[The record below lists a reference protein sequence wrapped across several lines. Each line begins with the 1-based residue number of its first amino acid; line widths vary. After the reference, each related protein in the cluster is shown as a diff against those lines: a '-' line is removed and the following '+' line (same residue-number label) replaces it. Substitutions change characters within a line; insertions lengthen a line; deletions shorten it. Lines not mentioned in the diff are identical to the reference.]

1 MRTVKKGM
9 VRDAETARM
18 AAEVNEL
25 LRSID
30 QTLRDHMIKAEEGA
44 YGGREGQALL
54 WDLGAIQAELG
65 FIRELVNGK
74 GCEFCRV
81 PNLRF

>member
-1 MRTVKKGM
+1 MRRGM

-25 LRSID
+25 LRSITQTVEYHVVRATEGD
-30 QTLRDHMIKAEEGA
+30 YGGKDAQTLI
-44 YGGREGQALL
+44 
-54 WDLGAIQAELG
+54 WDLGTVRAKLDG
-65 FIRELVNGK
+65 IRELVNGK

-81 PNLRF
+81 PNLKF

>member
-1 MRTVKKGM
+1 MRKGM

-30 QTLRDHMIKAEEGA
+30 MTLQDHVVKAAEGE
-44 YGGREGQALL
+44 YGGKEGQALL
-54 WDLGAIQAELG
+54 WDLGAVRAKLDCV
-65 FIRELVNGK
+65 RELVNGK

-81 PNLRF
+81 PNLRFS